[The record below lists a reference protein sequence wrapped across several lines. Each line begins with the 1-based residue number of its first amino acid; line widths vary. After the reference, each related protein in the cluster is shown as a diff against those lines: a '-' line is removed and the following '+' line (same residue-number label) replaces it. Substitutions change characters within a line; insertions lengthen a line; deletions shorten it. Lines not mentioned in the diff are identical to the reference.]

1 MSVCERAAFAVRA
14 ISNQY
19 IASRTHA
26 DGVIHANTMQ
36 TTLMARA
43 DLPLRVCN
51 PADKLAATPMSIIS
65 ASAHPRWKLIGE
77 NCAAQE

>member
-1 MSVCERAAFAVRA
+1 MCICGRAALAVRRA

-36 TTLMARA
+36 TTPLMARA
-43 DLPLRVCN
+43 DLPLCMRVGN
-51 PADKLAATPMSIIS
+51 PADKLARRRLPCPSS
-65 ASAHPRWKLIGE
+65 APILVG
-77 NCAAQE
+77 N